1 MKNKNPIC
9 KAQKRLK
16 EIYLV
21 KQQPTE
27 QPQKSHEQDILQ
39 KHLEIDRSLR
49 PTESIPL
56 IILRLWRFLC
66 VEDVDAEV
74 TKSLTFSNF
83 RGGCLRNISNMRCSV
98 SSPDETP
105 RRELKIRRAAEYF

>member
-49 PTESIPL
+49 PTGSMP
-56 IILRLWRFLC
+56 
-66 VEDVDAEV
+66 
-74 TKSLTFSNF
+74 
-83 RGGCLRNISNMRCSV
+83 
-98 SSPDETP
+98 
-105 RRELKIRRAAEYF
+105 